1 MQSTLAAMLAI
12 LLQSNFF
19 FDRFF
24 IAMREVI
31 DLFAGTALQFNQ
43 VFLWHTIENYKA
55 NKILNQENH

>member
-1 MQSTLAAMLAI
+1 MLAI